1 MVQNKQVTPWHF
13 GSFPET
19 LSGWKSI
26 LHEKAHIPDGGN
38 TRGLF
43 PSVDRA
49 QMTGLLCAV
58 QGRDRRD
65 RLGVMVRAFFTR
77 ATSGQGVCSLGL
89 IHQVTTQRTAVSC
102 YFLGKHKSGSI
113 FL

>member
-77 ATSGQGVCSLGL
+77 ATSGQGRWVVKVRSGVVLTSVTLG
-89 IHQVTTQRTAVSC
+89 QTGVRAVV
-102 YFLGKHKSGSI
+102 I
-113 FL
+113 V